1 MKYPI
6 LLAIVVLAGLAQSAY
21 AIDPAFV
28 ILEYKTMNF
37 KDCISATDKIFAQRE
52 SREWRIFRTKFLS
65 VTEIITDYGNLI
77 ITCSQPDQKMLVEMP
92 VPIGGGDSPFFRNL
106 SQF

>member
-6 LLAIVVLAGLAQSAY
+6 LLAIVVLAGLAQSAF
-21 AIDPAFV
+21 AADPEFV

-37 KDCISATDKIFAQRE
+37 KDCISETDDIIAQRE
-52 SREWRIFRTKFLS
+52 SREWRILRTKFLS
-65 VTEIITDYGNLI
+65 VTEIFTDYGNLI
-77 ITCSQPDQKMLVEMP
+77 ITCSKPDQKMLVQMP
-92 VPIGGGDSPFFRNL
+92 VPIGGGDSPFFRNS

>member
-37 KDCISATDKIFAQRE
+37 ENCIATTDKMIVRAEARARRVVR
-52 SREWRIFRTKFLS
+52 SKTKYS
-65 VTEIITDYGNLI
+65 K
-77 ITCSQPDQKMLVEMP
+77 C
-92 VPIGGGDSPFFRNL
+92 GGLRNGHWFFDGL
-106 SQF
+106 F